1 MLDAPNNIVL
11 FSGPTPSI
19 GKSFTSVNFAAVLGA
34 AGKRVLLVDADLRKG
49 YIHQYFG
56 LHRAKGVS
64 ELSSGAI
71 STEQAI
77 RPNVMTNVY
86 MINPGVLP
94 PNPAKLL
101 QNGREWRRE

>member
-64 ELSSGAI
+64 ELISGAI

-77 RPNVMTNVY
+77 RPNVLPNVDK
-86 MINPGVLP
+86 I
-94 PNPAKLL
+94 
-101 QNGREWRRE
+101 GRASCRERGGC